1 MINLLCDRTLLG
13 TYVQGKSMVDLPTLN
28 KAAREVFGEPGD
40 RRQMK
45 KKLSWAIIFLLLIV
59 CGTALAATY
68 FGGKLKLFEVNKTE
82 PPQMNVSQRPAD
94 LPLAREQEM
103 NLLQWPADLPLDRD
117 QTMAFQ
123 ALFKQW
129 EIPYKNE
136 GDVCQQAEAQGLRC
150 MEELGNLSSIM
161 KLNRPAVLK
170 LIDDQGKEF
179 YVTLAMIKGRT
190 ATIEVGDER
199 RTVDLKEL
207 EHRWLGKYTL
217 LWRVPSNYRGD
228 IHPGMRGPD
237 VHWLD
242 TQLAIIQGRK
252 ARTGE
257 VLTYDAQLITQVKK
271 FQISEEMV
279 PDGIVGP
286 QTIIHLNTAAG
297 IKAPRLVQQQG
308 ET

>member
-13 TYVQGKSMVDLPTLN
+13 TFVQGKSMVDLPTLN
-28 KAAREVFGEPGD
+28 KAAREVFGALD
-40 RRQMK
+40 DLRQTK
-45 KKLSWAIIFLLLIV
+45 KTFRWAIISLLFIA
-59 CGTALAATY
+59 CGTALATTY
-68 FGGKLKLFEVNKTE
+68 FSHKLKVVGENKTE
-82 PPQMNVSQRPAD
+82 SSQMNVSK
-94 LPLAREQEM
+94 
-103 NLLQWPADLPLDRD
+103 WPADLPLDRN
-117 QTMAFQ
+117 QIMAFH

-129 EIPYKNE
+129 NLPYKNK
-136 GDVCQQAEAQGLRC
+136 GDVCQQARSEGLRC
-150 MEELGNLSSIM
+150 LKGLGSVSSII
-161 KLNRPAVLK
+161 KLNSPAVLK
-170 LIDDQGKEF
+170 LFDDQGKEF

-199 RTVDLKEL
+199 RTVDLKEI
-207 EHRWLGKYTL
+207 EHRWLGNYTL

-228 IHPGMRGPD
+228 IHPGMTGSD

-279 PDGIVGP
+279 PDGIVGI

-297 IKAPRLVQQQG
+297 IKAPRLVQRQG
-308 ET
+308 EI